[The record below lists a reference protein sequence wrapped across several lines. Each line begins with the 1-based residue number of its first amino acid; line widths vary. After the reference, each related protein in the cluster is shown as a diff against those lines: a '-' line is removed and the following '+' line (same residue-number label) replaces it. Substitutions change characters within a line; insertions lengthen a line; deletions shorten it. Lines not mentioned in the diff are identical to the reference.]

1 MSAQTTSLPCTFK
14 CCRQPAPF
22 LLALT
27 VVYLQG
33 RVPSVKFYLLGLD
46 YNACKIPPLCPS
58 VQVFSPA
65 VTLITEAVLITDRGS
80 PGKPGLYVSCQW
92 PHDFF
97 FIDKKFH
104 SLLSFPSCLATFLDA
119 DKFFC
124 LLHTAQ

>member
-1 MSAQTTSLPCTFK
+1 MLQTACSF
-14 CCRQPAPF
+14 PF
-22 LLALT
+22 GPHSGLLAGQSTFSKILPLGPR
-27 VVYLQG
+27 LQC
-33 RVPSVKFYLLGLD
+33 
-46 YNACKIPPLCPS
+46 CKIPPLCPS

-65 VTLITEAVLITDRGS
+65 VTLITEAVPITDRGS